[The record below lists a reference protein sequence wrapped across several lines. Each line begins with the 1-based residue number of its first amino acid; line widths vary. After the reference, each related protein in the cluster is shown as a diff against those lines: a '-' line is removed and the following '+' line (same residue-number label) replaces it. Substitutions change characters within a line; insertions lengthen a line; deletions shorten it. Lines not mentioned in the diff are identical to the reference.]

1 MSEEVK
7 NQTQTSGNA
16 SGNVDP
22 KIAAIREIIFGDNI
36 KEFEK
41 EFKKL
46 NNIIDAYKDELEKK
60 LAAFKEQ
67 AESLIASTNQEF
79 DNKINELRAELN
91 KRLDELANEKLDR
104 KSFGSALQKL
114 GDEIGK

>member
-1 MSEEVK
+1 MSEEAK
-7 NQTQTSGNA
+7 NRTQA
-16 SGNVDP
+16 SSNDNGNVDP

-46 NNIIDAYKDELEKK
+46 NNIIDTYKEELEKK
-60 LAAFKEQ
+60 LADFKEH
-67 AESLIASTNQEF
+67 AESLIASTNQDF
-79 DNKINELRAELN
+79 DSKIDKLREELN
-91 KRLDELANEKLDR
+91 KKLDELADEKLDR
-104 KSFGSALQKL
+104 KSFGAALQKL